1 MVRGR
6 ELAHR
11 VASGGRTCATIDTF
25 NPDGYI
31 GGPEKPVLETLQA
44 LSAQAAPDL
53 ETPSLTYS
61 YGPIFLTVA
70 FALIVASAVWI
81 LATFLGPKNPTPEKL
96 IPYESG
102 SETTGARHVKLSV
115 KFYLTAL
122 LFVVFDIEAVFLYP
136 WAVLYQSLG
145 WMGLVEML
153 IFLAM
158 LTVALVYCW
167 KKGALEWET

>member
-1 MVRGR
+1 M
-6 ELAHR
+6 
-11 VASGGRTCATIDTF
+11 
-25 NPDGYI
+25 
-31 GGPEKPVLETLQA
+31 LETLQA
-44 LSAQAAPDL
+44 LSAQAIPDL
-53 ETPSLTYS
+53 ESQSLTYS
-61 YGPIFLTVA
+61 WGPIFITVGFAA
-70 FALIVASAVWI
+70 FVALAVFT
-81 LATFLGPKNPTPEKL
+81 LATFLGPKNPSPEKQ

-122 LFVVFDIEAVFLYP
+122 LFVVFDIEAIFLYP